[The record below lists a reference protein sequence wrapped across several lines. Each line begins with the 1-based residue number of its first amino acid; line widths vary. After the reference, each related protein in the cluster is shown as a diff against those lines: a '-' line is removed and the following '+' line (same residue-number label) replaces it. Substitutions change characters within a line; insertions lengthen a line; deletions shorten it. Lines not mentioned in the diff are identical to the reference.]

1 MELRTT
7 MKTGATISTESK
19 PRCASAHHSA
29 GQAMQ
34 AEPQSRNVLLSA
46 VAPAEYAQLK
56 PLLEPHPLRMRETLQ
71 EAGDPAEHV
80 YFPTS
85 GIISMLTV
93 LENGMMI
100 EFATV
105 GREGSTGIPVILGL
119 GESNL
124 ALISQLPG
132 DSQRMTTADMM
143 GAVERLPSFA
153 EVIRVYG
160 GVMFAFLAQS
170 AACNRAHIVDERLA
184 RWLLM
189 THDQAGGDDFRI
201 TQEFLAQML
210 GTSRPSVA
218 LSAAALHRAELV
230 DYRRGE
236 MTVKNRAGLE
246 AAACECYEV
255 IRREFDRLRAMPSY

>member
-1 MELRTT
+1 MLLLEA
-7 MKTGATISTESK
+7 GAWPCDQVVPTVNLT
-19 PRCASAHHSA
+19 
-29 GQAMQ
+29 AMTS
-34 AEPQSRNVLLSA
+34 QSENLLLSS
-46 VAPAEYAQLK
+46 VSPAEYEQLSA
-56 PLLEPHPLRMRETLQ
+56 LLEPHPLRMRETLQ
-71 EAGDPAEHV
+71 EAGDPPEYV

-105 GREGSTGIPVILGL
+105 GREGSTGIPIILGL
-119 GESNL
+119 RESNL
-124 ALISQLPG
+124 ALVSQLPG
-132 DSQRMTTADMM
+132 DSWRMRTEDLLTA
-143 GAVERLPSFA
+143 VRRLPAFA
-153 EVIRVYG
+153 EVMRIYG

-170 AACNRAHIVDERLA
+170 AACNRAHHVDERLA

-210 GTSRPSVA
+210 GVSRPSVA
-218 LSAAALHRAELV
+218 LSAAVLHKAGLI

-236 MTVKNRAGLE
+236 MTVIDRAGLE
-246 AAACECYEV
+246 TASCECYAV
-255 IRREFDRLRAMPSY
+255 IRVEFDRLRALRHY